1 MNKSQNLVKTDYWNI
16 KRSQSRQEKTQC
28 TSNSNIYWEHNTDVV
43 AFACLQL
50 KCHLLRCE
58 VDCIFFYVAGAEG
71 ERENCDWEEKAAGTW
86 RKYIKKQKYINN
98 ISIALLHLRSLL

>member
-58 VDCIFFYVAGAEG
+58 VDCIFFFTWLVLKVKGKIVIGKKRQQEHG
-71 ERENCDWEEKAAGTW
+71 ENTLKS
-86 RKYIKKQKYINN
+86 K
-98 ISIALLHLRSLL
+98 SI